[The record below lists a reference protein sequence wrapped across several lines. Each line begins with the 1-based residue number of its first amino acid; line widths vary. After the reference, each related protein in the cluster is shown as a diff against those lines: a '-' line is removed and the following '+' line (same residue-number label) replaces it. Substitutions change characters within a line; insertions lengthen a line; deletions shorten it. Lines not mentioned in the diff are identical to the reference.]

1 MNIQSTSHENNKF
14 SFPKEIRKEKKKI
27 IKCFFFL
34 SSWTKWVTAR
44 IKIIKKKL
52 NKPLAN
58 SPFQTK
64 NLAILWA
71 ASDFPRH
78 GGPTIVTTRG
88 ALKGQGTAEIMPVKL
103 SAKK

>member
-1 MNIQSTSHENNKF
+1 MNKMSHITYYKNN
-14 SFPKEIRKEKKKI
+14 
-27 IKCFFFL
+27 
-34 SSWTKWVTAR
+34 
-44 IKIIKKKL
+44 KKL

-71 ASDFPRH
+71 ASDFPRQ

-88 ALKGQGTAEIMPVKL
+88 ALKGQGTAAIIPVKL
-103 SAKK
+103 SAKKKKRNNQYFVNKQQIYVRTTLKITFFLSSTIFY